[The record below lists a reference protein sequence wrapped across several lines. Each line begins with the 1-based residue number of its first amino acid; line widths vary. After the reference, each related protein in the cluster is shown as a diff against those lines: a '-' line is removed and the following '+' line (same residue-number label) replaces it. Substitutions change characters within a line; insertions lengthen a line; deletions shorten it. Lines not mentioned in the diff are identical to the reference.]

1 MKTTVVIA
9 TRNRAGELARTLREL
24 AGLRP
29 RPPIIVVDN
38 ASTDDTAEVV
48 RAAGPEVRLL
58 TLPRNLGA
66 AARNLGVTAARTPY
80 VAFSDD
86 DSWWA
91 PDALAKA
98 ESLFDRHPR
107 LGLIAGKTLVGPE
120 NRPDPVVE
128 LMARS
133 PLGREPGSP
142 GPAVL
147 GFLACSAMVRVR
159 AYSDCG
165 GFDPLLHFGAEEKLL
180 SYDLAARGWQL
191 CYVEEIVAHHH
202 PSPSR
207 MPAARRRRLE
217 ARNNLLI
224 TWLRRAPKN
233 CLAATVSAPPRAV
246 AGAARRLPKVLRRRQ
261 RLPRAVEAR
270 VRLLEGK
277 R

>member
-24 AGLRP
+24 AALRP
-29 RPPIIVVDN
+29 PPPVIVVDN
-38 ASTDDTAEVV
+38 ASADDTAEVA
-48 RAAGPEVRLL
+48 RAAGARLL
-58 TLPRNLGA
+58 ALPRNLGA
-66 AARNLGVTAARTPY
+66 SARNLGVAAARTPY

-91 PDALAKA
+91 PDALVKA
-98 ESLFDRHPR
+98 EQLFDRHPR
-107 LGLIAGKTLVGPE
+107 LGLIAGKTLVGQE

-128 LMARS
+128 LMACS
-133 PLGREPGSP
+133 PLGRDPGAP
-142 GPAVL
+142 GPSVL
-147 GFLACSAMVRVR
+147 GFLACSALVRVQS
-159 AYSDCG
+159 YSDCG

-207 MPAARRRRLE
+207 MPAERRRRLE
-217 ARNNLLI
+217 ERNNLLI
-224 TWLRRAPKN
+224 TWLRRNPRN
-233 CLAATVSAPPRAV
+233 CLAATVSTSPRAL
-246 AGAARRLPKVLRRRQ
+246 AGAARRLPRVWKRRR
-261 RLPRAVEAR
+261 RLPREVEAR
-270 VRLLEGK
+270 IRLLEGD

>member
-9 TRNRAGELARTLREL
+9 TRNRADELARTLGEL
-24 AGLRP
+24 SELHP

-38 ASTDDTAEVV
+38 ASTDHTADVV
-48 RAAGPEVRLL
+48 HAAGARLL
-58 TLPRNLGA
+58 SLPRNLGA
-66 AARNLGVTAARTPY
+66 AARNIGVAAARTPY

-98 ESLFDRHPR
+98 ELLFDRHAR

-133 PLGREPGSP
+133 PLGRDEGSP

-147 GFLACSAMVRVR
+147 GFLACSAIVR
-159 AYSDCG
+159 ARAFANCG

-180 SYDLAARGWQL
+180 SYDLAAAGWQL
-191 CYVEEIVAHHH
+191 CYIEEVVAHHH

-207 MPAARRRRLE
+207 MRASRRRRLE

-224 TWLRRAPKN
+224 TWLRRTPRQ
-233 CLAATVSAPPRAV
+233 CLAAVAATPPRAL
-246 AGAARRLPKVLRRRQ
+246 AGAARRLPAVLRRRQ

-270 VRLLEGK
+270 VRLLEGTP
-277 R
+277 